1 MENNFIIFLRCLLL
15 LFTSFFL
22 SNRLC
27 KVLISVQNK
36 SKQGQEISTYLMES
50 HQEKKSTP
58 TLGGLGIILSILI
71 SSLLIC
77 NLYLDKYFLCGMIIL
92 VSFSIIGL
100 IDDLIKVLKR
110 NYHGLSSTLRVVLEG
125 LIVIIIFYILD
136 KDNLI
141 DSYFSFNDNTYLNF
155 SNLIVIFIVF
165 LIVGSANSVNL
176 TDGLDGLSGGV
187 YLISL
192 LPFII
197 FLLLDNNMSL
207 VYLLLMIYGSTLGFL
222 VLNLHPAKIFMGDTG
237 SLSLGGILGYIALV
251 SKKELLLILIGG
263 IFVFETISVILQV
276 IVFKTTKK
284 RIFKMSPFHHHLEL
298 MGKKEYTIVMLF
310 YVIGF
315 TLSLISLIVGL
326 IL

>member
-1 MENNFIIFLRCLLL
+1 
-15 LFTSFFL
+15 
-22 SNRLC
+22 
-27 KVLISVQNK
+27 
-36 SKQGQEISTYLMES
+36 
-50 HQEKKSTP
+50 
-58 TLGGLGIILSILI
+58 
-71 SSLLIC
+71 
-77 NLYLDKYFLCGMIIL
+77 
-92 VSFSIIGL
+92 
-100 IDDLIKVLKR
+100 
-110 NYHGLSSTLRVVLEG
+110 
-125 LIVIIIFYILD
+125 
-136 KDNLI
+136 
-141 DSYFSFNDNTYLNF
+141 
-155 SNLIVIFIVF
+155 
-165 LIVGSANSVNL
+165 
-176 TDGLDGLSGGV
+176 
-187 YLISL
+187 
-192 LPFII
+192 
-197 FLLLDNNMSL
+197 MSL

-237 SLSLGGILGYIALV
+237 SLALGGILGYIALV